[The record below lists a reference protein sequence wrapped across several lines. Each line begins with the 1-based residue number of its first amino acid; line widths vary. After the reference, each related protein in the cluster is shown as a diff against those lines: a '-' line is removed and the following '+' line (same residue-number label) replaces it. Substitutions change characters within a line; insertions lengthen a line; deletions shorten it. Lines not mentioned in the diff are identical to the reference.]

1 MGQFFVWF
9 LHIIMRN
16 IKNGLSKIVM
26 RCWFTWCL
34 KFRPTNFFVLSLSL
48 SLPLS
53 DTCKKYTQDKEN
65 YMEETEKRLLQIL
78 DDIGTKR
85 QAYHGNIFTGNQCK
99 LILTKDKNQVYN
111 FEKIYTGRLERIMRY
126 SCFISKAHSF
136 MSRKHFLPD
145 HEKARLTSLSH
156 KYGQLFPACFQGW
169 LWQEGFINLFLTA
182 LPFLKNMGQQ
192 VFLVRRTGKVCIM
205 R

>member
-1 MGQFFVWF
+1 
-9 LHIIMRN
+9 
-16 IKNGLSKIVM
+16 
-26 RCWFTWCL
+26 
-34 KFRPTNFFVLSLSL
+34 
-48 SLPLS
+48 
-53 DTCKKYTQDKEN
+53 
-65 YMEETEKRLLQIL
+65 MEETEKRLLQIL

-111 FEKIYTGRLERIMRY
+111 SEKIYTGRLERIMRY
-126 SCFISKAHSF
+126 SCFISKAHSL

-169 LWQEGFINLFLTA
+169 L
-182 LPFLKNMGQQ
+182 
-192 VFLVRRTGKVCIM
+192 
-205 R
+205 